1 MPATT
6 TSRTALRRRLGQ
18 PFTCV
23 RRALRDLAL
32 SRRLAAGFGLVLVM
46 LVATTAAGLAS
57 MTQLAA
63 RMQGV
68 VERDNRQMVLAGDM
82 MRAVDDASIAVR
94 NLVIVAWVD
103 ELPAEMAL
111 LKKALKRYDE
121 RKQALAELL
130 AREPAGS
137 PMPALLAAV
146 DQVEADA
153 RKVTLEAGE
162 LAMNGKKEDAATTVA
177 LDLRQA
183 QNAWLSALGAVVGA
197 SAQRSAEAYAA
208 SRRSYEQAR
217 LGLLLAAVAALVG
230 GVLAAWAI
238 SRSVT
243 QPIRRA
249 VAAAQQVAAG
259 DLSQRIAADRADET
273 GQLLSA
279 LSSMQAGLH
288 HLVGEVGRT
297 AEHITVASSEIA
309 AGNDDLSGRTERA
322 AASLQETSA
331 QLQRLNEHVQL
342 AAESAAQADAL
353 ASAASTAAVQ
363 GGAVVARV
371 MATMEEING
380 SSKRVGEIIGV
391 IDGIATQTM
400 LLALNA
406 AVEAARAGEQ
416 GRGFTVVAGEVRSL
430 AQRASAAAKEIRALV
445 GASLA
450 TADTGT
456 RLVRQASDS
465 MAGIVSSVQQVS
477 TIVGEISAAA
487 AQQSAGI
494 ATVAQTMTR
503 LDDVTQQNAALVEE
517 AAAAAQALKLQSER
531 LAQAVDSFRLQA

>member
-1 MPATT
+1 MTATT
-6 TSRTALRRRLGQ
+6 LSRAVLRRCLHT
-18 PFTCV
+18 PFARV

-32 SRRLAAGFGLVLVM
+32 SHRLAMGFGLVLVL

-57 MTQLAA
+57 MAQLAA

-68 VERDNRQMVLAGDM
+68 VERDNQQMVLASEM

-94 NLVIVAWVD
+94 NLVIVSWVD

-121 RKQALAELL
+121 RKRALAELL
-130 AREPAGS
+130 EREPAGS

-146 DQVEADA
+146 DQVETDA
-153 RKVTLEAGE
+153 RRVTLEAGD

-183 QNAWLSALGAVVGA
+183 QNAWLGAIGAVVEA
-197 SAQRSAEAYAA
+197 ATRRSAEAYAA
-208 SRRSYEQAR
+208 SRQSYEQAR
-217 LGLLLAAVAALVG
+217 VGLLIGAAIAVLA

-243 QPIRRA
+243 HPIRRA

-309 AGNDDLSGRTERA
+309 AGNEDLSGRTERA

-331 QLQRLNEHVQL
+331 QLQRLNGHVQL
-342 AAESAAQADAL
+342 AAESASQANAL
-353 ASAASTAAVQ
+353 ATAASDAAVQ

-380 SSKRVGEIIGV
+380 SSQKVGEIIGV
-391 IDGIATQTM
+391 IDGIALQTM

-430 AQRASAAAKEIRALV
+430 AQRASTAAKEIRALV

-450 TADTGT
+450 TTDTGT

-465 MAGIVSSVQQVS
+465 MAGIVSSVRQVS
-477 TIVGEISAAA
+477 TIVAEISDAA

-494 ATVAQTMTR
+494 ATVTQTMTR
-503 LDDVTQQNAALVEE
+503 LDDVTQQNAALVEQ
-517 AAAAAQALKLQSER
+517 AAAAAQALKMQSVR
-531 LAQAVDSFRLQA
+531 LARAVDSFRLEA

>member
-1 MPATT
+1 MTATT
-6 TSRTALRRRLGQ
+6 LSRAVLRRCLHT
-18 PFTCV
+18 PFARV
-23 RRALRDLAL
+23 SRALRDLAL
-32 SRRLAAGFGLVLVM
+32 SHRLAMGFGLVLVL

-57 MTQLAA
+57 MAQLAA

-68 VERDNRQMVLAGDM
+68 VERDNQQMVLASEM

-94 NLVIVAWVD
+94 NLVIVSWVD

-121 RKQALAELL
+121 RKRALAELL
-130 AREPAGS
+130 EREPAGS

-146 DQVEADA
+146 DQVETDA
-153 RKVTLEAGE
+153 RRVTLEAGD

-183 QNAWLSALGAVVGA
+183 QNAWLGAIGAVVEA
-197 SAQRSAEAYAA
+197 ATRRSAEAYAA
-208 SRRSYEQAR
+208 SRQSYEQAR
-217 LGLLLAAVAALVG
+217 VGLLIGAAIAVLA
-230 GVLAAWAI
+230 GVLAVWAI

-243 QPIRRA
+243 HPIRRA

-309 AGNDDLSGRTERA
+309 AGNEDLSGRTERA

-331 QLQRLNEHVQL
+331 QLQRLNGHVQL
-342 AAESAAQADAL
+342 AAESASHANAL
-353 ASAASTAAVQ
+353 ATAASDAAVQ

-380 SSKRVGEIIGV
+380 SSQKVGEIIGV
-391 IDGIATQTM
+391 IDGIALQTM

-430 AQRASAAAKEIRALV
+430 AQRASTAAKEIRALV

-450 TADTGT
+450 TTDTGT

-465 MAGIVSSVQQVS
+465 MAGIVSSVRQVS
-477 TIVGEISAAA
+477 TIVAEISDAA

-494 ATVAQTMTR
+494 ATVTQTMTR
-503 LDDVTQQNAALVEE
+503 LDDVTQQNAALVEQ
-517 AAAAAQALKLQSER
+517 AAAAAQALKMQSVR
-531 LAQAVDSFRLQA
+531 LARAVDSFRLEA